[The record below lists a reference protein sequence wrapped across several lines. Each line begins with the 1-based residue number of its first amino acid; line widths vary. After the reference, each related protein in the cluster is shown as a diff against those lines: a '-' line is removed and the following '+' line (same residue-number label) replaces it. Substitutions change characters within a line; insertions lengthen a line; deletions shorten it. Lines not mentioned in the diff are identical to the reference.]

1 VTLVQEI
8 RPRGPYSLALT
19 ARLAGDATKRFRD
32 GLFEAVVRT
41 EHGLEQVRAAQR
53 PDGAVVVWADT
64 AEGADA
70 LRWLL
75 SLDADHTEFLRR
87 FADDPLLGR
96 ATRELRGLRVLRV
109 GTVAQALLRAL
120 CGQLIESRRA
130 RELERRIVR
139 ATAPALDG
147 SRLHAPPS
155 SAELARLSPAELRA
169 LGLHARRGATLV
181 RLCGAFDLERLK
193 DVPTSAAAERLGR
206 ERGLGPWS
214 VSVVC
219 VEGLGRSGPGL
230 VADLGLIKLMSAL
243 RGRWVDAHETAE
255 LLEPYGEW
263 AGLASHYL
271 LLGWGRGLVPLP
283 EHARPRLPPP
293 RFRRAAA

>member
-1 VTLVQEI
+1 MALVQEV

-19 ARLAGDATKRFRD
+19 ARLAGDATRRFRD
-32 GLFEAVVRT
+32 GLLETVVRT
-41 EHGLEQVRAAQR
+41 ESGLEKAAALQR
-53 PDGAVVVWADT
+53 PDGMVVVAADT
-64 AEGADA
+64 EAGIAA
-70 LRWLL
+70 LRWALAV
-75 SLDADHTEFLRR
+75 DDDHTEFLRR

-130 RELERRIVR
+130 RELERVVVR
-139 ATAPALDG
+139 AVAPGLDG
-147 SRLHAPPS
+147 LRAAPT
-155 SAELARLSPAELRA
+155 SAELASLSPARLRA

-181 RLCGAFDLERLK
+181 RLCGALELERLK
-193 DVPTSAAAERLGR
+193 DVPTRAAAERLGR

-219 VEGLGRSGPGL
+219 VEGLGRPGPGL
-230 VADLGLIKLMSAL
+230 VADLGLVKLMSAL

-255 LLEPYGEW
+255 LLEPYDEW

-271 LLGWGRGLVPLP
+271 LFGWGRGLVPLP
-283 EHARPRLPPP
+283 ERAGARRPPA